1 MKSFIISMTQQEYLK
16 ILLVED
22 SLVSQTV
29 VFKQLKKLGYE
40 ANVAANGQEALWM
53 RSQGKYD
60 LILLDCQMPILDGY
74 ETAQRI
80 RQLEGDA
87 RQTILIAMTANGMK
101 ANRDRCLKVGMDD
114 YLLKPVREEELAA
127 KLENWIEVII
137 KNKQA
142 IASSYA
148 SSSIDLT
155 SKILPVDSSAN
166 PDESSVNDWVDL
178 NRLDDIT
185 LGDLKLRNEILQAF
199 LEDTKVNLSS
209 IKSAT
214 FSKNFEAIEHK
225 AHQIRG
231 ASANVGVNKLKKL
244 ADRLELQSQQKN
256 FKEVTQLVIQIEN
269 HFQKI
274 QSFLFEIIDWERVE
288 GETPV
293 LLHANRSGGTQ
304 VGSTSKILI
313 IDDDPSVRLVV
324 KNSLQLLGH
333 EVIVAANG
341 EEGLKKA
348 KQLHPHLI
356 ICDWMMPVI
365 NGLEVCRQV
374 KSDPEL
380 SLAFFILLT
389 IRGDVKDRVE
399 GLDTG
404 ADEYLP
410 KPIDMSEL
418 RARVGAGL
426 RLQRLTQELS
436 EANQALRQANQQ
448 LTARNELL
456 ESLSL
461 TDQLTGLLNRR
472 AMDQALPHMLRQAG
486 NRDANTRYR
495 YLCVFLIDVDHF
507 KRVNDTYGHTV
518 GDCVLQAIAG
528 RLQSNARPSSLLYRY
543 GGEEFVCITLGL
555 NLHNGLEY
563 GESLRS
569 CIAECPF
576 KISNDLLLPITISI
590 GGAIASAVNL
600 VDSQDLLHQADRA
613 LYRAKHEGRNCLR
626 MFSSWENIVEMGHA

>member
-1 MKSFIISMTQQEYLK
+1 M
-16 ILLVED
+16 
-22 SLVSQTV
+22 
-29 VFKQLKKLGYE
+29 
-40 ANVAANGQEALWM
+40 
-53 RSQGKYD
+53 
-60 LILLDCQMPILDGY
+60 
-74 ETAQRI
+74 
-80 RQLEGDA
+80 
-87 RQTILIAMTANGMK
+87 
-101 ANRDRCLKVGMDD
+101 
-114 YLLKPVREEELAA
+114 
-127 KLENWIEVII
+127 
-137 KNKQA
+137 
-142 IASSYA
+142 
-148 SSSIDLT
+148 
-155 SKILPVDSSAN
+155 
-166 PDESSVNDWVDL
+166 
-178 NRLDDIT
+178 
-185 LGDLKLRNEILQAF
+185 
-199 LEDTKVNLSS
+199 
-209 IKSAT
+209 
-214 FSKNFEAIEHK
+214 
-225 AHQIRG
+225 
-231 ASANVGVNKLKKL
+231 
-244 ADRLELQSQQKN
+244 
-256 FKEVTQLVIQIEN
+256 
-269 HFQKI
+269 
-274 QSFLFEIIDWERVE
+274 
-288 GETPV
+288 
-293 LLHANRSGGTQ
+293 
-304 VGSTSKILI
+304 SKILI

-333 EVIVAANG
+333 EVTVAANG
-341 EEGLKKA
+341 EEGLTKA
-348 KQLHPHLI
+348 KQLRPHLI

-472 AMDQALPHMLRQAG
+472 AMDQALPHMLRQVG

-507 KRVNDTYGHTV
+507 KGVNDTYGHTV

-563 GESLRS
+563 GEGLRS
-569 CIAECPF
+569 CIAERPF

-600 VDSQDLLHQADRA
+600 VDSPDLLHQADRA

-626 MFSSWENIVEMGHA
+626 MFSAWENIVELGHA

>member
-1 MKSFIISMTQQEYLK
+1 MTQQECLK

-22 SLVSQTV
+22 SLVSQKV
-29 VFKQLKKLGYE
+29 VLRQLKKLGYE

-53 RSQGKYD
+53 RSQVNYD

-74 ETAQRI
+74 ETAKKI

-87 RQTILIAMTANGMK
+87 RQIIVIAMTANGMK
-101 ANRDRCLKVGMDD
+101 ANWERCLNAGMDD
-114 YLLKPVREEELAA
+114 YLLKPVSEEELAA
-127 KLENWIEVII
+127 KLEKWSQNIT
-137 KNKQA
+137 KNKQK
-142 IASSYA
+142 IASA
-148 SSSIDLT
+148 SIELAKGFPPVYSSNDIDESSID
-155 SKILPVDSSAN
+155 N
-166 PDESSVNDWVDL
+166 WVDL

-185 LGDLKLRNEILQAF
+185 LGDMRLRKEILQAF
-199 LEDTKVNLSS
+199 LEDTKANLLS

-214 FSKNFEAIEHK
+214 LSKNFDSIEHK

-231 ASANVGVNKLKKL
+231 ASANVGVNELKFL
-244 ADRLELQSQQKN
+244 ANQLEFQSQQKN
-256 FKEVTQLVIQIEN
+256 FKEVTDLVLQIEH

-274 QSFLFEIIDWERVE
+274 QSFFFEIVDWDKLES
-288 GETPV
+288 ETPV
-293 LLHANRSGGTQ
+293 LLAADRAGGTQ
-304 VGSTSKILI
+304 VRSLSKILI
-313 IDDDPSVRLVV
+313 IDDDPSVRLVI

-333 EVIVAANG
+333 EVIVATNG
-341 EEGLKKA
+341 EEGLAKA
-348 KQLHPHLI
+348 KELYPHLI

-426 RLQRLTQELS
+426 RLQRLTRELS
-436 EANQALRQANQQ
+436 EANQALRQVNQQ

-472 AMDQALPHMLRQAG
+472 AMDQALPHMLRQVG

-507 KRVNDTYGHTV
+507 KGVNDTYGHTV

-569 CIAECPF
+569 CIADRPF
-576 KISNDLLLPITISI
+576 KISNDLLLPITISL

-626 MFSSWENIVEMGHA
+626 MFSAWENIVELGHA

>member
-1 MKSFIISMTQQEYLK
+1 MTKPEYLK

-22 SLVSQTV
+22 SLVSQKV
-29 VFKQLKKLGYE
+29 VLRQLKKLGYE

-53 RSQGKYD
+53 RSQANYD
-60 LILLDCQMPILDGY
+60 LILLDCQMPVLDGY
-74 ETAQRI
+74 ETAKKI

-87 RQTILIAMTANGMK
+87 RQTIVIAMTANGMK
-101 ANRDRCLKVGMDD
+101 ANWERCLNVGMDD
-114 YLLKPVREEELAA
+114 YLLKPVSEEELAA
-127 KLENWIEVII
+127 KLEIWIQAII

-142 IASSYA
+142 LAFT
-148 SSSIDLT
+148 SIDL
-155 SKILPVDSSAN
+155 KMDYLAIYSS
-166 PDESSVNDWVDL
+166 DEINEPSVKEWVDL
-178 NRLDDIT
+178 DRLDDIT
-185 LGDLKLRNEILQAF
+185 LGDMKIRKEILQAF
-199 LEDTKVNLSS
+199 LEDTKINLLS

-214 FSKNFEAIEHK
+214 LSKNFEAIEHK

-231 ASANVGVNKLKKL
+231 ASANVGVKELKTL
-244 ADRLELQSQQKN
+244 ADRLEFQSQQKN
-256 FKEVTQLVIQIEN
+256 FQGVTELVLQIEN
-269 HFQKI
+269 SFQKI
-274 QSFLFEIIDWERVE
+274 QSFLFEIIDWEKLE
-288 GETPV
+288 GETSV
-293 LLHANRSGGTQ
+293 LLAADRTGGTQ
-304 VGSTSKILI
+304 VRSMSKILI

-324 KNSLQLLGH
+324 RNSLQLLGH
-333 EVIVAANG
+333 EVTVATNG
-341 EEGLKKA
+341 EEGLIKA
-348 KQLHPHLI
+348 KQLRPNLI

-426 RLQRLTQELS
+426 RLQRLTRELS
-436 EANQALRQANQQ
+436 EANQALRQVNQQ

-472 AMDQALPHMLRQAG
+472 AMDQALPHMLRQVG

-507 KRVNDTYGHTV
+507 KGVNDTYGHTV

-569 CIAECPF
+569 CIAERPF
-576 KISNDLLLPITISI
+576 KIANDLLLPITISI
-590 GGAIASAVNL
+590 GGAIASAANL

-626 MFSSWENIVEMGHA
+626 MFSAWENIVELGHA

>member
-1 MKSFIISMTQQEYLK
+1 MTKQEYLK

-22 SLVSQTV
+22 SLVSQKV
-29 VFKQLKKLGYE
+29 VLKQLNKLGYE
-40 ANVAANGQEALWM
+40 ATVAANGQEALWM
-53 RSQGKYD
+53 RSQVNYD
-60 LILLDCQMPILDGY
+60 LILLDCQMPVLDGY
-74 ETAQRI
+74 ETAQKI
-80 RQLEGDA
+80 RQVEGNA

-101 ANRDRCLKVGMDD
+101 ANRERCLNVGMDD
-114 YLLKPVREEELAA
+114 YLLKPVSEEELAA
-127 KLENWIEVII
+127 KLEIWIQVII

-142 IASSYA
+142 IAFSFIDSTSKSLPIA
-148 SSSIDLT
+148 SST
-155 SKILPVDSSAN
+155 N
-166 PDESSVNDWVDL
+166 PDESSVNDLVDL

-185 LGDLKLRNEILQAF
+185 LGDLKLRKEILQAF
-199 LEDTKVNLSS
+199 LEDTKVNLIS
-209 IKSAT
+209 IKSAI

-231 ASANVGVNKLKKL
+231 ASANIGVKELKIL
-244 ADRLELQSQQKN
+244 AERLELQSQQKN
-256 FKEVTQLVIQIEN
+256 FKEVTQLVLQIEN

-274 QSFLFEIIDWERVE
+274 QSFLFELIDWEKLE

-293 LLHANRSGGTQ
+293 LLSADRTGGTQ
-304 VGSTSKILI
+304 VGSMSKILI

-333 EVIVAANG
+333 EVTVAANG
-341 EEGLKKA
+341 EEGLTKA
-348 KQLHPHLI
+348 KQLRPHLI

-472 AMDQALPHMLRQAG
+472 AMDQALPHMLRQVG

-507 KRVNDTYGHTV
+507 KGVNDTYGHTV

-563 GESLRS
+563 GEGLRS
-569 CIAECPF
+569 CIAERPF

-600 VDSQDLLHQADRA
+600 VDSPDLLHQADRA

-626 MFSSWENIVEMGHA
+626 MFSAWENIVELGHA

>member
-1 MKSFIISMTQQEYLK
+1 MTKQEHLK

-22 SLVSQTV
+22 SLVSQKIV
-29 VFKQLKKLGYE
+29 LKQLKKLGYE

-53 RSQGKYD
+53 RSQVNYD
-60 LILLDCQMPILDGY
+60 LILLDCQMPVLDGY
-74 ETAQRI
+74 ETAQKI

-87 RQTILIAMTANGMK
+87 RQTIVIAMTANGMK
-101 ANRDRCLKVGMDD
+101 ANRERCLNVGMDD
-114 YLLKPVREEELAA
+114 YLLKPVSEEELAA
-127 KLENWIEVII
+127 KLESWSRAIV

-142 IASSYA
+142 IAFT
-148 SSSIDLT
+148 SIELP
-155 SKILPVDSSAN
+155 SKSLPLDSSAN
-166 PDESSVNDWVDL
+166 LDESNVNDLVDL

-185 LGDLKLRNEILQAF
+185 LGDMKLRKEILQAF
-199 LEDTKVNLSS
+199 LEDTKVNLLS

-231 ASANVGVNKLKKL
+231 ASANVGVKELKIL

-256 FKEVTQLVIQIEN
+256 FKEVTELVLKLEN

-274 QSFLFEIIDWERVE
+274 QSFLFEIIDWEKLE

-293 LLHANRSGGTQ
+293 VLAADRTGGTQ
-304 VGSTSKILI
+304 ACSMSKILM

-341 EEGLKKA
+341 EEGLMKA
-348 KQLHPHLI
+348 KQLRPHLI

-380 SLAFFILLT
+380 SLTFFILLT

-426 RLQRLTQELS
+426 RSQRLTQELS

-472 AMDQALPHMLRQAG
+472 AMDQALPHMLRQVG
-486 NRDANTRYR
+486 TRDANTRYR

-507 KRVNDTYGHTV
+507 KQVNDTYGHTV

-569 CIAECPF
+569 CIAERPF

-626 MFSSWENIVEMGHA
+626 MFSAWENIVEFGHA

>member
-1 MKSFIISMTQQEYLK
+1 MTKQEHLK

-22 SLVSQTV
+22 SLVSQKIV
-29 VFKQLKKLGYE
+29 LKQLKKLGYE

-53 RSQGKYD
+53 RSQVNYD
-60 LILLDCQMPILDGY
+60 LILLDCQMPVLDGY
-74 ETAQRI
+74 ETAQKI

-87 RQTILIAMTANGMK
+87 RQTIVIAMTANGMK
-101 ANRDRCLKVGMDD
+101 ANRERCLNVGMDD
-114 YLLKPVREEELAA
+114 YLLKPVSEEELAA
-127 KLENWIEVII
+127 KLESWSRAIV

-142 IASSYA
+142 IAFT
-148 SSSIDLT
+148 SIELP
-155 SKILPVDSSAN
+155 SKSLPLDSSAN
-166 PDESSVNDWVDL
+166 LDESNVNDLVDL

-185 LGDLKLRNEILQAF
+185 LGDMKLRKEILQAF
-199 LEDTKVNLSS
+199 LEDTKVNLLS

-231 ASANVGVNKLKKL
+231 ASANVGVKELKIL

-256 FKEVTQLVIQIEN
+256 FKEVTELVLKLEN

-274 QSFLFEIIDWERVE
+274 QSFLFEIIDWEKLE

-293 LLHANRSGGTQ
+293 LLAADRTGGTQ
-304 VGSTSKILI
+304 ACSMSKILM

-333 EVIVAANG
+333 EVTVAANG
-341 EEGLKKA
+341 EEGLTKA
-348 KQLHPHLI
+348 KQLRPHLI

-380 SLAFFILLT
+380 SLTFFILLT

-426 RLQRLTQELS
+426 RSQRLTQELS

-472 AMDQALPHMLRQAG
+472 AMDQALPHMLRQVG
-486 NRDANTRYR
+486 TRDANTRYR

-507 KRVNDTYGHTV
+507 KQVNDTYGHTV

-563 GESLRS
+563 GEGLRS
-569 CIAECPF
+569 CIAERPF

-626 MFSSWENIVEMGHA
+626 MFSAWENIVEFGHA

>member
-1 MKSFIISMTQQEYLK
+1 MTKQEYLK

-22 SLVSQTV
+22 SLVSQKV
-29 VFKQLKKLGYE
+29 VLRQLKKLGYE

-53 RSQGKYD
+53 RSQVNYD
-60 LILLDCQMPILDGY
+60 LILLDCQMPVLDGY
-74 ETAQRI
+74 ETAKKI
-80 RQLEGDA
+80 RQIEGDA
-87 RQTILIAMTANGMK
+87 RQTIVIAMTANGMK
-101 ANRDRCLKVGMDD
+101 ANWERCLNAGMDD
-114 YLLKPVREEELAA
+114 YLLKPVSEEELAA
-127 KLENWIEVII
+127 RLEKWSQNIT
-137 KNKQA
+137 KNKQT
-142 IASSYA
+142 IASTSIELAKGFPPVY
-148 SSSIDLT
+148 SSNDL
-155 SKILPVDSSAN
+155 
-166 PDESSVNDWVDL
+166 DESNIDNWVDL

-185 LGDLKLRNEILQAF
+185 LGDMRLRKEILQAF
-199 LEDTKVNLSS
+199 LEDTKANLLS

-214 FSKNFEAIEHK
+214 LSKNFDSIEHK

-231 ASANVGVNKLKKL
+231 ASANVGVNELKFL
-244 ADRLELQSQQKN
+244 ANQLEFQSQQKN
-256 FKEVTQLVIQIEN
+256 FKEVTELVLQIEH

-274 QSFLFEIIDWERVE
+274 QSFFFEIVDWDKLE

-293 LLHANRSGGTQ
+293 LLAADRAGGTQ
-304 VGSTSKILI
+304 VRSMSKILI
-313 IDDDPSVRLVV
+313 IDDDPSVRLVI

-333 EVIVAANG
+333 EVTVATNG
-341 EEGLKKA
+341 EEGLAKA
-348 KQLHPHLI
+348 KELYPHLI

-426 RLQRLTQELS
+426 RLHRLTRELS
-436 EANQALRQANQQ
+436 EANQALRQVNQQ

-472 AMDQALPHMLRQAG
+472 AMDQALPHMLRQVG

-507 KRVNDTYGHTV
+507 KGVNDTYGHTV

-569 CIAECPF
+569 CIAARPF
-576 KISNDLLLPITISI
+576 KISNDLLLPITISL

-626 MFSSWENIVEMGHA
+626 MFSAWENIVELGHA